1 MKKRLKHIDPLQL
14 GKVLAALYGCI
25 SLIIVP
31 FIIIFALLAANSGH
45 GSSFPGIILLI
56 FVPILYAAMGF
67 IAGLIT
73 AALYNL
79 LAAFTGGI
87 HFTLEDLPPT

>member
-14 GKVLAALYGCI
+14 GKVLATLYGCL

-31 FIIIFALLAANSGH
+31 FIIVISLVAANSGH
-45 GSSFPGIILLI
+45 GSAFPGIILLI
-56 FVPILYAAMGF
+56 FVPVIYAVVGF
-67 IAGLIT
+67 VGGVIM

-87 HFTLEDLPPT
+87 HFTLEDVPPA